1 MARKPPKGKSLAE
14 VNPELAKQWHPTEN
28 GDLTPSDVSTGSG
41 AKVWW
46 KCSEGD
52 DHEWQA
58 GVGKRNSGRG
68 CPICAGKKIVLSNCL
83 ATLNPS
89 LSKEWHP
96 TKNGDLTP
104 YDVTIGSSKNVYWK
118 CNEADDHEWQSP
130 IKIRNNYGT
139 RCSICLGL
147 IVVKSN
153 CLATTHPALA
163 LEWHP
168 TKNRE
173 ITTHDVSV
181 NTNKSYWWKC
191 DKGDD
196 HEWEASISSR
206 KDKEDRRG
214 TGCPV
219 CEGLKVVKSN
229 CLATTHPALALEWH
243 PTKNESLKPQDV
255 VAGSE
260 KKVWWKCDKGDDH
273 EWKASIG
280 NRSKGKG
287 CSVCAG
293 RTVVNSNCL
302 ATIDP
307 KLAKE
312 WHPTKNGELTP
323 YDVLAGSHTKVWWK
337 CDKGDDH
344 VWKSQITSRLS
355 GIGCS
360 ICAGKTVV
368 NSNCLATIDPELAKE
383 WHPTKNGE
391 LTPMTVSAGTSRRV
405 WWKCDKGDDHVWK
418 AQISSRSQGNGCAVC
433 SNHLIVNSNCLATT
447 HSKFVKEWHPSKN
460 GELTPYD
467 VGAGSNMKVWWKCD
481 KGDDHEWKTS
491 IGKRV
496 SDQNC
501 PFCTLTPQSKQELT
515 ITFELIKFFKDIN
528 PKGFKTRVKG
538 KLWSIDIYI
547 PQLKLGIEFDGSYWH
562 KDKRELDKLK
572 TENLEEEGFEIFRV
586 REEPLKKI
594 FDDDI
599 MSKQPFNP
607 KQLTNDILAQIMK
620 MYELDTKKIAKIQS
634 YIAKKELQN
643 EKGLDKY
650 IEMILTEKAEKKN

>member
-96 TKNGDLTP
+96 TKNVDLTP

-168 TKNRE
+168 TKN
-173 ITTHDVSV
+173 
-181 NTNKSYWWKC
+181 
-191 DKGDD
+191 
-196 HEWEASISSR
+196 
-206 KDKEDRRG
+206 
-214 TGCPV
+214 
-219 CEGLKVVKSN
+219 
-229 CLATTHPALALEWH
+229 
-243 PTKNESLKPQDV
+243 ESLKPQDV

-293 RTVVNSNCL
+293 R
-302 ATIDP
+302 
-307 KLAKE
+307 
-312 WHPTKNGELTP
+312 
-323 YDVLAGSHTKVWWK
+323 
-337 CDKGDDH
+337 
-344 VWKSQITSRLS
+344 
-355 GIGCS
+355 
-360 ICAGKTVV
+360 TVV

-562 KDKRELDKLK
+562 KDNEAKDKLK
-572 TENLEEEGFEIFRV
+572 TVQLEDEGFEIFRV
-586 REEPLKKI
+586 REEPLKRI
-594 FDDDI
+594 FDTDI